1 MAACRIRP
9 SLPTEP
15 NCSSRCGVGGYNLGP
30 ADLVVV
36 PLDGSEPWELIADG
50 WDNVSL
56 PGSAW
61 SEAAD
66 AIVYSSTED
75 PHDEIWMIDVA
86 GDHTTRRIT
95 LHDDEVAYEPS
106 WSPDGTEVVYELHPF
121 DVEGEGRVAR
131 APASGSDVE
140 NVAAEVFLTP
150 AGEDCRQ
157 PNWAAEG
164 DLVVFQCTDDGE
176 SSADVWAVE
185 VDGTGLEQITTDSG
199 YEGAP
204 SWSPDGTQIAFEA
217 SAGDPDGDRT
227 VVRFIDVGG
236 VFTAP

>member
-1 MAACRIRP
+1 MARTRRAVKVAMAIGISGAASGSVAASIEAAGVDVVEITLDGSVQNPP

-75 PHDEIWMIDVA
+75 PHDEIWMIDVG

-95 LHDDEVAYEPS
+95 LHD
-106 WSPDGTEVVYELHPF
+106 
-121 DVEGEGRVAR
+121 
-131 APASGSDVE
+131 
-140 NVAAEVFLTP
+140 
-150 AGEDCRQ
+150 
-157 PNWAAEG
+157 
-164 DLVVFQCTDDGE
+164 
-176 SSADVWAVE
+176 
-185 VDGTGLEQITTDSG
+185 
-199 YEGAP
+199 
-204 SWSPDGTQIAFEA
+204 
-217 SAGDPDGDRT
+217 GDRT
-227 VVRFIDVGG
+227 VARVIDDGG
-236 VFTAP
+236 MFTAP

>member
-1 MAACRIRP
+1 LLVTVWR
-9 SLPTEP
+9 
-15 NCSSRCGVGGYNLGP
+15 GGYNLGP

-75 PHDEIWMIDVA
+75 PHDEIWMIEVG

-95 LHDDEVAYEPS
+95 LH
-106 WSPDGTEVVYELHPF
+106 
-121 DVEGEGRVAR
+121 
-131 APASGSDVE
+131 
-140 NVAAEVFLTP
+140 
-150 AGEDCRQ
+150 
-157 PNWAAEG
+157 
-164 DLVVFQCTDDGE
+164 DGE